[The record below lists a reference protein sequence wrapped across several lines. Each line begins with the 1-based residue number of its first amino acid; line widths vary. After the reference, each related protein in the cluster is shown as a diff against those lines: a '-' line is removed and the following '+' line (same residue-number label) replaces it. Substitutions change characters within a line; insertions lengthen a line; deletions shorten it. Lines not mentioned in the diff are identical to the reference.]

1 MKYKFQLVYEL
12 DCPLHIAVVTYLDAE
27 HYIFLHRKYTDEYVV
42 TKREPLKTTIRQS
55 WKLGGIT
62 LGYTSVGEYRPPNQF
77 LNYGIKPD
85 PRWIPSFW
93 HLVDITTHLI
103 YTEIPGTD
111 RTLSTLNV
119 EVDLPFFLWP
129 LRKRMRQR
137 IERLKI
143 EKDDED
149 IVMIKRREKIYGRG
163 NLAGYLHDGQF
174 LLYKDAF
181 VEHFGHHADRVAK
194 QA

>member
-1 MKYKFQLVYEL
+1 MKHRFTLVYEL

-27 HYIFLHRKYTDEYVV
+27 HYIFLHRKHTDLYEVV
-42 TKREPLKTTIRQS
+42 KREPLKTTIRQA
-55 WKLGGIT
+55 WKLGGVH
-62 LGYTSVGEYRPPNQF
+62 LGYTSVGEYRPPAEF
-77 LNYGIKPD
+77 LNYGIRPN

-93 HLVDITTHLI
+93 HLVDIKTHLI
-103 YTEIPGTD
+103 YSEIPGTD
-111 RTLSTLNV
+111 RTLSTLEV

-129 LRKRMRQR
+129 LRHRMQRR

-149 IVMIKRREKIYGRG
+149 IVMIKRREKLYGRG
-163 NLAGYLHDGQF
+163 NLVGYLHEGQF

-181 VEHFGHHADRVAK
+181 VEHFGHVAE
-194 QA
+194 QAKKGA